1 MTKQSRKHFFKSVSI
16 GVLLIGMAVFGMTGQ
31 AQALLV
37 PQLQFDLPN
46 TGVNP
51 AWSVTYAGQSSP
63 TALLTGTVKANNVMG
78 VNTPLNG
85 GLPGI
90 PITDGVFTFESGNL
104 KSYDSI
110 NKTWHFDQG
119 GRVMLTGS
127 IAALGISKAPLMWGT
142 FTTDVTVARTDI
154 GGIYNFNVT
163 SGGFQDEKNPVLT
176 AYYGLPNTGYA
187 GVFDLIF
194 SAKIVGNNGLSS
206 TSITGG
212 TVVNAAPVPV
222 PPSVLLLGTSLAGF
236 IAFRRKISKK

>member
-51 AWSVTYAGQSSP
+51 AWSVTYAGQSDP
-63 TALLTGTVKANNVMG
+63 LATLTGTVKANNVTG
-78 VNTPLNG
+78 LNTPLNG
-85 GLPGI
+85 GGSGLA
-90 PITDGVFTFESGNL
+90 ITDGVFTFTSGNL
-104 KSYDSI
+104 KSYDPI
-110 NKTWHFDQG
+110 NNTWHFDQG
-119 GRVMLTGS
+119 GKVLLTGS
-127 IAALGISKAPLMWGT
+127 IAALGISSAPLMWGT

-163 SGGFQDEKNPVLT
+163 TGGFLDEKNPLLT

-194 SAKIVGNNGLSS
+194 SAKIVDTNGLSS

-212 TVVNAAPVPV
+212 TVVNAAPVPI